1 MWVRAT
7 TFVQDLLLFYRLNY
21 QAKRISVFS
30 KGNTNYAD
38 ENYDLDRHFF
48 PSVYLGISARLLV
61 SFPSPLQSLAKAP
74 NKGKNKTMK

>member
-48 PSVYLGISARLLV
+48 PL
-61 SFPSPLQSLAKAP
+61 FTLAYQLDFLFLFHRHYRA
-74 NKGKNKTMK
+74 